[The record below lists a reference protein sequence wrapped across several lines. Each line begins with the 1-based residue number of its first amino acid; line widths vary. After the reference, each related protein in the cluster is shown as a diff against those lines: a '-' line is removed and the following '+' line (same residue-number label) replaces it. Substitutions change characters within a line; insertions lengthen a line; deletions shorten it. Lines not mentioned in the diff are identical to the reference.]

1 MATLIRTG
9 LARAI
14 SKRGYC
20 SRNQAAALVA
30 AGRVTLDGRVVLDP
44 ETPTTVHSRIG
55 VDGQALS
62 AAKLEY
68 VMLNKPRGLVT
79 TTQDE
84 HARATVYD
92 CLQGAGLPWLAPVG
106 RLDKASE
113 GLLLLTNDT
122 AFAAALTDPSRHV
135 PKVYHLQVAPLPS
148 SPMLQA
154 MREGVES
161 EGELLRVSEVEVL
174 RAGARTA
181 WLAITLEEGRNRH
194 LRRLASALGL
204 TVLRLVR
211 VAVGCLPLG
220 ELRKGE
226 WRHLAAE
233 ELAQLRALAGLG
245 REAA

>member
-1 MATLIRTG
+1 MKTTTRTG

-20 SRNQAAALVA
+20 SRSQAAALVA
-30 AGRVTLDGRVVLDP
+30 SGRVTLDGRVVLDP
-44 ETPTTVHSRIG
+44 EAPTIARSRIC
-55 VDGQALS
+55 VDGQAL
-62 AAKLEY
+62 AVTDLVY

-79 TTQDE
+79 TAQDE

-92 CLQGAGLPWLAPVG
+92 CLQGASLPWLAPVG

-113 GLLLLTNDT
+113 GLLLMTNDT
-122 AFAAALTDPSRHV
+122 AFASALTDPARHV
-135 PKVYHLQVAPLPS
+135 PKVYHLQVSPLPS
-148 SPMLQA
+148 AQA
-154 MREGVES
+154 LLAMHEGVES
-161 EGELLRVSEVEVL
+161 EGELLRVSQVDVL
-174 RAGARTA
+174 RAGTRTA
-181 WLAITLEEGRNRH
+181 WLAVTLEEGRNRH

-226 WRHLAAE
+226 WRLLAVE
-233 ELAQLRALAGLG
+233 ELAQLRSLAGLA